1 MAPQYENEDL
11 VKIQPSYREEVE
23 NTKNP
28 KKTHKKSKKKY
39 TKKQR
44 NKLIKYKILR
54 NILPMYDT
62 AIIRRRACD
71 FKGDAA
77 TYDIEVRDRKSLE
90 GSLFAAKPTI
100 NELFTEIRKNMKGL
114 NIIYQQELA

>member
-28 KKTHKKSKKKY
+28 QKTHKKSKKKY

-54 NILPMYDT
+54 NYYQCTILQLLEEEH
-62 AIIRRRACD
+62 AILRVMQQHMIL
-71 FKGDAA
+71 KLE
-77 TYDIEVRDRKSLE
+77 IEK
-90 GSLFAAKPTI
+90 A
-100 NELFTEIRKNMKGL
+100 
-114 NIIYQQELA
+114 

>member
-71 FKGDAA
+71 F
-77 TYDIEVRDRKSLE
+77 
-90 GSLFAAKPTI
+90 
-100 NELFTEIRKNMKGL
+100 
-114 NIIYQQELA
+114 